1 MKTEPKQTGT
11 QLRRFEKVVK
21 ILDEHNYNPEK
32 LIPILHAI
40 QLEYRY
46 LPEPVMMYVANALD
60 ISPARLYGVATFY
73 SHFALTPKGK
83 YVIRIC
89 DGTACHVKG
98 SMKLYDTLRETLG
111 LTGDNNTTDDLLFT
125 LETVSCL
132 GACGLAPVMMIN
144 EKVHG
149 RLTTDQAAEIVTDI
163 KNREKGNE
171 L

>member
-1 MKTEPKQTGT
+1 MKTEPKQTETG
-11 QLRRFEKVVK
+11 LRRFEKVVK
-21 ILDEHNYNPEK
+21 ILDKHAYNPEK
-32 LIPILHAI
+32 LIPILHAV

-46 LPEPVMMYVANALD
+46 LPEPVMMYIANALD

-83 YVIRIC
+83 YIIRIC

-98 SMKLYDTLRETLG
+98 SMTLYDTLRETLG
-111 LTGDNNTTDDLLFT
+111 LKGDNTTTDDLLFT

-144 EKVHG
+144 DKVHG
-149 RLTTDQAAEIVTDI
+149 RLTSAQAAEIVTDL